1 MNEISYIN
9 TLKEQESNILATI
22 KALQEAVD
30 EKTIP
35 DTKIYDQRELS
46 LAITNIQQGFMW
58 ANRAIARTQEN
69 IEYPQ

>member
-46 LAITNIQQGFMW
+46 LAITNIKQGLMW
-58 ANRAIARTQEN
+58 ANRSIARTQEN